1 VQALAVGLAGLGA
14 EYAVGTAG
22 AAAASGIVEKR
33 EVTGLLLLI
42 VILGEGIAIYSL
54 LIALLVIILL

>member
-1 VQALAVGLAGLGA
+1 
-14 EYAVGTAG
+14 
-22 AAAASGIVEKR
+22 VEKR

-42 VILGEGIAIYSL
+42 VILREGIAIYSL